1 MAHGAPGPMLL
12 VWQRVPFGAEMP
24 KGDAPRSASAPNP
37 PSLRNVPRPPF
48 PSLSAESTVSAQ
60 DGGAS
65 AEPEAKSNCGQSAP
79 ATLDSGGQF
88 LDMGAECVTVLNARA
103 AAYLVRFRSAVHR
116 NEILERTEIPRVT
129 PFPACARFK
138 FGDGRLWQ
146 VPRDAEVSAGIAGSR
161 EKFTASAAEAD
172 ISALLRK
179 GALVGFGGQPD
190 CSRDISSCRK
200 QGVASP
206 LKVHQVGHYVL
217 RAVAF

>member
-1 MAHGAPGPMLL
+1 MA
-12 VWQRVPFGAEMP
+12 
-24 KGDAPRSASAPNP
+24 
-37 PSLRNVPRPPF
+37 
-48 PSLSAESTVSAQ
+48 
-60 DGGAS
+60 
-65 AEPEAKSNCGQSAP
+65 
-79 ATLDSGGQF
+79 
-88 LDMGAECVTVLNARA
+88 VLNAGA
-103 AAYLVRFRSAVHR
+103 TANLVRSRRAGHQNEALKR
-116 NEILERTEIPRVT
+116 NEIPRVT

-138 FGDGRLWQ
+138 FGDGRRGE
-146 VPRDAEVSAGIAGSR
+146 VRRDGDVLAGIAGSR

-179 GALVGFGGQPD
+179 GASVGFGGQPD